1 MTQCPSCECDV
12 PDAKRFCPDCGTS
25 LADASEPT
33 RLLPD
38 QLDGPRLADGRQ
50 RRKTAHDLSSS
61 SHSDSVG
68 EDRFVHGMRLAGR
81 YRIIGLLGKG
91 GMGEVYKAEDLK
103 LGQTVALK
111 FLPESLASDGGALAR
126 FHREARVARQITH
139 PNVCRVHDI
148 GEIEGQPFLSMEYI
162 DGEDLSNLLRRIGRL
177 PADKAVEIAR
187 QLCSGLTAAHDAGV
201 LHRDLKPAN
210 VMIDGRGRARITD
223 FGLAGVAEELGGE
236 DAHAGTPAYMSP
248 EQLTGK
254 GVTVRSDLYAL
265 GLVLYEIFTGKRAF
279 VSNDPAELARLQEQT
294 SPTSPSS
301 LVRDIDP
308 LVERVILRCLETD
321 PHNRPATA
329 LQVAAALPGGDPLA
343 AALAAGET
351 PSPEM
356 VAAAPKEGTLRPVVA
371 AALLASVLL
380 GLTLIVIL
388 SGKVMLHTQVPLR
401 KSPDVLTDRANSI
414 INKLG
419 YTAAPVE
426 SVFGFGRNVEY
437 LRYVTERDSAASRWD
452 KLAIGQPSAIYF
464 WHRQSPRSLEPSNH
478 WDVSSGDPP
487 LLEPGMVSVSLD
499 TEGRLIRFDAVPPP
513 VDESSGPSGA
523 PDWSMLFTEAG
534 LNIEWFKP
542 VGAREVPTV
551 GFDHRAAWEGVFPNQ
566 PDIPMRVEAASFKG
580 KPIHFAIHGPWS
592 RFYQAQSNQQSGRA
606 KAFQVFFLVSFIL
619 FGLVAALL
627 ARRNLRLGR
636 GDRKGAFRLA
646 VYIFVVIALGWVLG
660 ANHIPT
666 SFEIDGLNPV
676 AWTTPVAWALYAAFG
691 TWLIYIALEPYVRQ
705 QWPHRIIAWSRLLA
719 GDVRDPLIGRY
730 VLIGGLFGV
739 ILTLLNFFSLL
750 LPRWL
755 GWPPSAPVSPN
766 LSPLRGMRG
775 VADIFFETA
784 PESVI
789 AGLGALFGLLTLSIL
804 FRKEWLAVAVYWF
817 FIAVVGDP
825 RGPEN
830 ILQFG
835 PHPFTDYIIAGL
847 TAALWL
853 FVLLRFGLLATV
865 TVFIFADF
873 RFYPLTSDFSVWY
886 AGSSAFALLVAV
898 ALAVY
903 GFYTSLAGQPLFRE
917 HHFTWI

>member
-1 MTQCPSCECDV
+1 MPEQPEGPS
-12 PDAKRFCPDCGTS
+12 P
-25 LADASEPT
+25 
-33 RLLPD
+33 
-38 QLDGPRLADGRQ
+38 ADGRQ
-50 RRKTAHDLSSS
+50 RRKTAHDVDGS
-61 SHSDSVG
+61 SHSDSFND
-68 EDRFVHGMRLAGR
+68 DRFVPGMRLAGR

-162 DGEDLSNLLRRIGRL
+162 DGEDLSSLLRRIGRL
-177 PADKAVEIAR
+177 PANKAVEIAR
-187 QLCSGLTAAHDAGV
+187 QLCSGLAAAHDAGV

-210 VMIDGRGRARITD
+210 VMLDGRGRARITD

-236 DAHAGTPAYMSP
+236 DAHAGTPAYMAP

-279 VSNDPAELARLQEQT
+279 VSSDLAELVRLQEQT
-294 SPTSPSS
+294 TPTSPSS
-301 LVRDIDP
+301 LVKDIDP
-308 LVERVILRCLETD
+308 LVERVILRCLESD
-321 PHNRPATA
+321 PHNRPASA

-388 SGKVMLHTQVPLR
+388 SGKVMLHALVPLR
-401 KSPDVLTDRANSI
+401 KSPDVLTDRATSI

-419 YTAAPVE
+419 YTAPPAE
-426 SVFGFGRNVEY
+426 SVFGFGRNVGY
-437 LRYVTERDSAASRWD
+437 LRYVMEHDSSPTRWD
-452 KLAIGQPSAIYF
+452 KLASGQPSAIYF
-464 WHRQSPRSLEPSNH
+464 WHRQSPRSLEPSSLASLRSAPRHFWHRQSPRSLEPGNH

-487 LLEPGMVSVSLD
+487 LLKPGMVSVLLD
-499 TEGRLIRFDAVPPP
+499 TEGRLIRFDAVPPLIDDSP
-513 VDESSGPSGA
+513 GPSGT
-523 PDWSMLFTEAG
+523 PNWSILFTEAG
-534 LNIEWFKP
+534 LNIENFKP
-542 VGAREVPTV
+542 VDAREVPTV
-551 GFDHRAAWEGVFPNQ
+551 GFDQRAAWEGVFPNQ
-566 PDIPMRVEAASFKG
+566 PDIPMRVEAAGFKG
-580 KPIHFAIHGPWS
+580 KPAHFAIHGPWS
-592 RFYQAQSNQQSGRA
+592 RLHHAQSNRESGQESGRA
-606 KAFQVFFLVSFIL
+606 WAFQVFFLVSFIL

-627 ARRNLRLGR
+627 ARRNLRQGR

-646 VYIFVVIALGWVLG
+646 VYIFVVTALGWVLG

-676 AWTTPVAWALYAAFG
+676 AWTTPIAWALYAAFG

-705 QWPHRIIAWSRLLA
+705 RWPHRIIAWSRLLA
-719 GDVRDPLIGRY
+719 GDIRDPLIGRY
-730 VLIGGLFGV
+730 VLMGGLFGV
-739 ILTLLNFFSLL
+739 IYALLDYLRVL
-750 LPRWL
+750 LPKWL
-755 GWPPSAPVSPN
+755 GWPPSAPISPN

-775 VADIFFETA
+775 VADFFFGTA

-804 FRKEWLAVAVYWF
+804 FRREWLAVAAYWF
-817 FIAVVGDP
+817 FITIIGDP
-825 RGPEN
+825 RGVE
-830 ILQFG
+830 IVLQHG
-835 PHPFTDYIIAGL
+835 ARHFTDYIFAGL
-847 TAALWL
+847 IAALWL

-865 TVFIFADF
+865 TVFIFSDF
-873 RFYPLTSDFSVWY
+873 RFYPLTSDLSVWY
-886 AGSSAFALLVAV
+886 SGSTAFALLVTV

-917 HHFTWI
+917 HHFTKT

>member
-1 MTQCPSCECDV
+1 
-12 PDAKRFCPDCGTS
+12 
-25 LADASEPT
+25 
-33 RLLPD
+33 
-38 QLDGPRLADGRQ
+38 
-50 RRKTAHDLSSS
+50 
-61 SHSDSVG
+61 
-68 EDRFVHGMRLAGR
+68 MRLAGR
-81 YRIIGLLGKG
+81 YRIISLLGKG

-162 DGEDLSNLLRRIGRL
+162 DGEDLSSLLRRIGRL

-187 QLCSGLTAAHDAGV
+187 QLCSGLAAAHDAGV

-236 DAHAGTPAYMSP
+236 DAHAGTPAYMAP

-254 GVTVRSDLYAL
+254 GVTARSDLYAL

-279 VSNDPAELARLQEQT
+279 VSSDPAELVRLQEQST
-294 SPTSPSS
+294 PTSPSS
-301 LVRDIDP
+301 LVKDIDP
-308 LVERVILRCLETD
+308 LVERVILRCLETN
-321 PHNRPATA
+321 PHNRPASA
-329 LQVAAALPGGDPLA
+329 LQVAASLPGGDPLA

-371 AALLASVLL
+371 AALLAAVLL
-380 GLTLIVIL
+380 GLTLIVLL
-388 SGKVMLHTQVPLR
+388 SEKVMLHTMVPLR

-419 YTAAPVE
+419 YTEAPRE

-437 LRYVTERDSAASRWD
+437 LRYVMERDSAPTHWE

-464 WHRQSPRSLEPSNH
+464 WHRQSPHSLEPSNH

-487 LLEPGMVSVSLD
+487 LLEPGMVSVALD
-499 TEGRLIRFDAVPPP
+499 TEGRLIRFDAVPSPI
-513 VDESSGPSGA
+513 DDSSGPFGT
-523 PDWSMLFTEAG
+523 PDWSTLFTEAG
-534 LNIEWFKP
+534 LNIGSFKP
-542 VGAREVPTV
+542 IDAREVPTV

-566 PDIPMRVEAASFKG
+566 PDIPMRVEAASFKD
-580 KPIHFAIHGPWS
+580 KPVHFAIHGPWS
-592 RFYQAQSNQQSGRA
+592 RLHHTQFNPESGQQSGRIW
-606 KAFQVFFLVSFIL
+606 AFQIFFLALFIL

-627 ARRNLRLGR
+627 VRRNLRLGR
-636 GDRKGAFRLA
+636 GDRKGAFRLV
-646 VYIFVVIALGWVLG
+646 VYIFVVIVLGWVLG

-705 QWPHRIIAWSRLLA
+705 RWPHRIIGWSRLLA

-739 ILTLLNFFSLL
+739 IYTLLDYLRVL
-750 LPRWL
+750 LPKWL
-755 GWPPSAPVSPN
+755 GWPLSTPISPSLN
-766 LSPLRGMRG
+766 PLRGMRG

-804 FRKEWLAVAVYWF
+804 FRREWLAVAAYWF
-817 FIAVVGDP
+817 FITIVGDP
-825 RGPEN
+825 RNVEN
-830 ILQFG
+830 VLQYG
-835 PHPFTDYIIAGL
+835 ARPFTDYIFAGL
-847 TAALWL
+847 IAALWL

-886 AGSSAFALLVAV
+886 AGSTAFALLVAV
-898 ALAVY
+898 TLAVY

-917 HHFTWI
+917 HHFTKS